1 MPGLLERHQ
10 ILVKYGGICLCCT
23 GHCLH
28 SDHAIKH
35 LGKVAGACCHNS
47 VCSKGHTEGHIVQEL
62 SLQTLSLI
70 GRCAD
75 SVGYKKYH
83 TVWIIKIIAVLIF
96 TVSLVNTILLSP
108 SGDEITD
115 CSK

>member
-1 MPGLLERHQ
+1 MS
-10 ILVKYGGICLCCT
+10 
-23 GHCLH
+23 H
-28 SDHAIKH
+28 S
-35 LGKVAGACCHNS
+35 AGTFTS
-47 VCSKGHTEGHIVQEL
+47 DPISDL
-62 SLQTLSLI
+62 PW
-70 GRCAD
+70 AD

-115 CSK
+115 FSK